1 MAKKSS
7 AQTAVKTTVAEPNLA
22 VHQYFAARLPWQHEA
37 WQRLVSRFPNIPHA
51 ILLSGMPGTGKRQFA
66 DQLAAWL
73 LCLNRNQPLDAS
85 ANESLTAVTQQA
97 CGHCSS
103 CQWLKAETHP
113 ELLRISPETD
123 AKAKTSQIIKIDQ
136 IRELMPFVQQ
146 TGNGWRVIIIEPA
159 ESLNAAAANALL
171 KTLEE
176 PGERVS
182 LILVSDQPLQLP
194 ATIRSRLQQYRVG
207 EVQAAQALDYVVAHS
222 QLSPA
227 QAKMA
232 LDLSSHAPLA
242 ALALSEQPAFLAR
255 QDWLSDW
262 LKLLQQRLSP
272 VSLSSQWQKRLN
284 LPDWLMLL
292 QWMLRDAIALHLQQ
306 APIQYDLN
314 LSELSHRISLGRLFE
329 LQQQILSAIHGQSQ
343 NIQTGLVYDSLMMQ
357 LMNLDDS

>member
-1 MAKKSS
+1 MAKNSS
-7 AQTAVKTTVAEPNLA
+7 AQTASKTASTENNPA
-22 VHQYFAARLPWQHEA
+22 VHHYFAERLPWQHDA

-51 ILLSGMPGTGKRQFA
+51 ILLSGMQGTGKRQFA
-66 DQLAAWL
+66 DQLVAWL
-73 LCLNRNQPLDAS
+73 LCLNRD
-85 ANESLTAVTQQA
+85 ESQA

-113 ELLRISPETD
+113 ELLRIAPETD
-123 AKAKTSQIIKIDQ
+123 AKGKTSQTIKIDQ

-146 TGNGWRVIIIEPA
+146 TGNGWRVIMIEPA
-159 ESLNAAAANALL
+159 ESLNGAAANALL

-176 PGERVS
+176 PGERVT

-207 EVQAAQALDYVVAHS
+207 EVQAAQALDYVVSHS
-222 QLSPA
+222 NLSPA

-242 ALALSEQPAFLAR
+242 ALTLSEQPAFLAR

-284 LPDWLMLL
+284 LPDWLMVL
-292 QWMLRDAIALHLQQ
+292 QWMLRDAIALHVQQ
-306 APIQYDLN
+306 TPIQYDLN
-314 LSELSHRISLGRLFE
+314 LTELSSRISLPRLFE
-329 LQQQILSAIHGQSQ
+329 LQQQILSAIHGQTQ

-357 LMNLDDS
+357 LMNLDDSYSA